1 MIINYQLYIYGYQ
14 KSNGLLDSRFLYGYN
29 TFFVLLLH
37 TFGSVSLS
45 VSEASSLKP
54 IDLRWRYKF
63 NDNISYFRT
72 SVS

>member
-37 TFGSVSLS
+37 TFRV
-45 VSEASSLKP
+45 VIVRKKVEQ
-54 IDLRWRYKF
+54 Y
-63 NDNISYFRT
+63 
-72 SVS
+72 V